1 MAVSPADFYAYSR
14 ATGVQIP
21 DDPYEKAKLV
31 PEIREFRQ
39 NQLRAPQQ
47 EQSKGPDPLSV
58 GLGIGL
64 ALAGGAAGFL
74 GTKRLLKGPAK
85 SATAGVRQVDL
96 GNMSG
101 DIATAGR
108 FRPRAANEY
117 APAPSVEPTVVSASR
132 QQIPSGQFSDVPTRA
147 NQPGSFK
154 DLTDVER
161 KIASQTQDFTPRGY
175 LEETGAVAP
184 IEDLTTKQEFAK
196 PSLTNQAYE
205 AVESGIGQE
214 EQRIDVKLQRHTGT
228 DVPDVDIPQVED
240 TFEAFGLL
248 PPVQR
253 TLTKQEKEA
262 KIFARLETEA
272 LQLGKSSYSA
282 TAPFGPE
289 GRRVPPGPL
298 LYPSQIP
305 VSAGKQV
312 LGVSS
317 PTREFLSAFA
327 QGDSRVQDVVRRENV
342 TGFENIK
349 TYGGVKGASL
359 LEGDTFDP
367 LSGELLSLGEQI
379 SGAGKTKE
387 VLNPAWTDAFKTYWE
402 RRSTELPHT
411 LDDYAERKALGKLNY
426 QLPVEGQSASNNAQ
440 MFEKWDKRTS
450 EALQDLYAETV
461 GDTPQYVIETIEPKT
476 TFAGTETQYRGQ
488 AGSSGEATGV
498 PVAVLNPKGIVYGAR
513 TKNEPFISVGEKTLA
528 RRAENPT
535 YQSGNV
541 LRFKGEGGSTNIDV
555 MPLSYDTESD
565 VVLPH
570 ATKGQQVLGKA
581 KVTRTALVP
590 LQKAVLTTNPQTG
603 QQETRLVNFSI
614 DLTAPVGTKKAID
627 EFGRESAKTT
637 TLQEAVNDLRNYHGK
652 DYASLNRDVD
662 ALLKRTHNAYDVP
675 VMSRTSFDKYDE
687 GRNEFIRMLSGSQ
700 YEAKEFGFL
709 TSVEG
714 QKLPYTGPISPGS
727 KGNRAE
733 NVANARLMLS
743 QAGVPLDKLSD
754 YLPDAEELGTTPR
767 VQTTSTRYLGI
778 PKPDIMSTG
787 TDLGIRTS
795 TYERISPRMGGAVTN
810 QLRRLISDGAKVEN
824 IDGNVVYS
832 TERGKVSYPENQLI
846 QTLKSENQDAP
857 SIAALVGRSIAT
869 EKTDPL
875 ANRKE
880 PSVLAQERGSEQG
893 YYYDEAGQRRKES
906 ITTPWGSFTGAARF
920 AAGPA
925 SVASM
930 GSYPQ
935 GGSRVRV
942 KTSPTDLSQLQERNE
957 FAYAANLTPGG
968 TVRQGALQLGG
979 GLGTISAGIES
990 LPSESA
996 TIERYGVTGGQLKQ
1010 VGDVLMAQAAYKK
1023 GQQPG
1028 PTRQGLPSSIRLAE
1042 TPQRLESPYH
1052 VYGPLPPSS
1061 NLQQQAAT
1069 TLKNTPI
1076 NKAIDKVRVPGGSD
1090 QPMIP
1095 GLLENNLL
1103 TSRGYTPNSALDFY
1117 TKALERDA
1125 AQLEASQPKERMVRR
1140 QGRMVPLSQT
1150 VQPIQ
1155 RNVFY

>member
-21 DDPYEKAKLV
+21 DDPYERAELV
-31 PEIREFRQ
+31 PEVKAFRQ

-47 EQSKGPDPLSV
+47 EQPKGADPLSV

-74 GTKRLLKGPAK
+74 GTRRLLKGPAK
-85 SATAGVRQVDL
+85 SATAGNVKVDL
-96 GNMSG
+96 G
-101 DIATAGR
+101 DLATASR
-108 FRPRAANEY
+108 FRPRAADEY
-117 APAPSVEPTVVSASR
+117 APTPFVEPTVVSTSR
-132 QQIPSGQFSDVPTRA
+132 QQIPSGQFSNVPTRA

-161 KIASQTQDFTPRGY
+161 KITSKTQDFTPRGY

-228 DVPDVDIPQVED
+228 DTPEVDVPQVED

-289 GRRVPPGPL
+289 GKRIPPGPL

-305 VSAGKQV
+305 VTTGNQV

-327 QGDSRVQDVVRRENV
+327 QGDPRVQDVVRRENV
-342 TGFENIK
+342 TGFERIK

-367 LSGELLSLGEQI
+367 LSGEMLSQGEQI
-379 SGAGKTKE
+379 SGVGKTKQ
-387 VLNPAWTDAFKTYWE
+387 VLNPAWTDAYKTYWE

-426 QLPVEGQSASNNAQ
+426 QLPVEEQSARNNAQ

-498 PVAVLNPKGIVYGAR
+498 PVAVLNPKGIVYGAK

-528 RRAENPT
+528 SRAENPT

-570 ATKGQQVLGKA
+570 TTKGQQVLGKA

-627 EFGRESAKTT
+627 EFGRESAKTI
-637 TLQEAVNDLRNYHGK
+637 TLQEAVNDLRNYHQK
-652 DYASLNRDVD
+652 NYASLNRDVD
-662 ALLKRTHNAYDVP
+662 DLLKRTHNAYDVP

-727 KGNRAE
+727 EGNRAE
-733 NVANARLMLS
+733 NVANARTMLLQS
-743 QAGVPLDKLSD
+743 GVPQNNISN
-754 YLPDAEELGTTPR
+754 YLPDVEELGTTPR

-795 TYERISPRMGGAVTN
+795 TYERISPRMGGAVTS

-857 SIAALVGRSIAT
+857 SIATLVGRSIET
-869 EKTDPL
+869 TKTNPL
-875 ANRKE
+875 INRKE
-880 PSVLAQERGSEQG
+880 PSVRAQERGSDAG
-893 YYYDEAGQRRKES
+893 YYYDELGSRVKES
-906 ITTPWGSFTGAARF
+906 ISTPEGSFTGAARF

-925 SVASM
+925 SVVSM

-942 KTSPTDLSQLQERNE
+942 KTSPTNLNQLQERNQ
-957 FAYAANLTPGG
+957 FAYTANLTPGG

-979 GLGTISAGIES
+979 GLGAIPAGIES

-996 TIERYGVTGGQLKQ
+996 TIGRYGVTGGQLKQ
-1010 VGDVLMAQAAYKK
+1010 FGETLMSRAAQRKNTQQFSAQSQPITQEMIARDQAINRHLANYITSAA
-1023 GQQPG
+1023 
-1028 PTRQGLPSSIRLAE
+1028 
-1042 TPQRLESPYH
+1042 QRLEGPATSQGDVRLKGRGQNALRPYQA
-1052 VYGPLPPSS
+1052 PSEAM
-1061 NLQQQAAT
+1061 LQQ
-1069 TLKNTPI
+1069 LM
-1076 NKAIDKVRVPGGSD
+1076 RVY
-1090 QPMIP
+1090 
-1095 GLLENNLL
+1095 
-1103 TSRGYTPNSALDFY
+1103 R
-1117 TKALERDA
+1117 
-1125 AQLEASQPKERMVRR
+1125 
-1140 QGRMVPLSQT
+1140 
-1150 VQPIQ
+1150 
-1155 RNVFY
+1155 

>member
-21 DDPYEKAKLV
+21 DDPYERAELV
-31 PEIREFRQ
+31 PEVKAFRQ

-47 EQSKGPDPLSV
+47 EQPKGADPLSV
-58 GLGIGL
+58 GLGLGL

-74 GTKRLLKGPAK
+74 GTRRLLKGPAK

-96 GNMSG
+96 G
-101 DIATAGR
+101 DVATVR
-108 FRPRAANEY
+108 RAASEY

-132 QQIPSGQFSDVPTRA
+132 QQIPSGQFSNVPTRA

-228 DVPDVDIPQVED
+228 DTPEVDVPQVED

-282 TAPFGPE
+282 TDPFGPE
-289 GRRVPPGPL
+289 GKRIPPGPL

-305 VSAGKQV
+305 VTTGNQV

-327 QGDSRVQDVVRRENV
+327 QGDPRVQDVVRRENV
-342 TGFENIK
+342 TGFERIK

-367 LSGELLSLGEQI
+367 LSGEMLSQGEQI
-379 SGAGKTKE
+379 SGVGKTKQ
-387 VLNPAWTDAFKTYWE
+387 VLNPAWTDAYKTYWE

-426 QLPVEGQSASNNAQ
+426 QLPVEEQSARNNAQ

-498 PVAVLNPKGIVYGAR
+498 PVAVLNPKGIVYGAK

-528 RRAENPT
+528 SRAENPT

-570 ATKGQQVLGKA
+570 TTKGQQVLGKA

-627 EFGRESAKTT
+627 EFGRESAKTI
-637 TLQEAVNDLRNYHGK
+637 TLQEAVNDLRNYHQK
-652 DYASLNRDVD
+652 NYASLNRDVD
-662 ALLKRTHNAYDVP
+662 DLLKRTHNAYDVP

-727 KGNRAE
+727 EGNRAE
-733 NVANARLMLS
+733 NVANARTMLLQS
-743 QAGVPLDKLSD
+743 GVPQNNISN
-754 YLPDAEELGTTPR
+754 YLPDVEELGTTPR

-795 TYERISPRMGGAVTN
+795 TYERISPRMGGAVTS

-857 SIAALVGRSIAT
+857 SIATLVGRSIET
-869 EKTDPL
+869 TKTNPL
-875 ANRKE
+875 INRKE
-880 PSVLAQERGSEQG
+880 PSVRAQERGSDAG
-893 YYYDEAGQRRKES
+893 YYYDELGSRVKES
-906 ITTPWGSFTGAARF
+906 ISTPEGSFTGAARF

-925 SVASM
+925 SVVSM

-942 KTSPTDLSQLQERNE
+942 KTSPTNLNQLQERNQ
-957 FAYAANLTPGG
+957 FAYTANLTPGG

-979 GLGTISAGIES
+979 GLGAIPAGIES

-996 TIERYGVTGGQLKQ
+996 TIGRYGVTGGQLKQ
-1010 VGDVLMAQAAYKK
+1010 FGETLMSRAAQRKNTQQFSAQSQPITQEMIARDQAINRHLANYITSAA
-1023 GQQPG
+1023 
-1028 PTRQGLPSSIRLAE
+1028 
-1042 TPQRLESPYH
+1042 QRLEGPATSQGDVRLKGRGQNALRPYQA
-1052 VYGPLPPSS
+1052 PSEAM
-1061 NLQQQAAT
+1061 LQQ
-1069 TLKNTPI
+1069 LM
-1076 NKAIDKVRVPGGSD
+1076 RVY
-1090 QPMIP
+1090 
-1095 GLLENNLL
+1095 
-1103 TSRGYTPNSALDFY
+1103 R
-1117 TKALERDA
+1117 
-1125 AQLEASQPKERMVRR
+1125 
-1140 QGRMVPLSQT
+1140 
-1150 VQPIQ
+1150 
-1155 RNVFY
+1155 

>member
-21 DDPYEKAKLV
+21 DDPYERAELV
-31 PEIREFRQ
+31 PEVKAFRQ

-47 EQSKGPDPLSV
+47 EQPKGADPLSV
-58 GLGIGL
+58 GLGLGL

-74 GTKRLLKGPAK
+74 GTRRLLKGPAK

-96 GNMSG
+96 G
-101 DIATAGR
+101 DVATVR
-108 FRPRAANEY
+108 RAASEY

-132 QQIPSGQFSDVPTRA
+132 QQIPSGQFSNVPTRA

-161 KIASQTQDFTPRGY
+161 KIASKTQDFTPRGY

-228 DVPDVDIPQVED
+228 DTPEVDVPQVED

-289 GRRVPPGPL
+289 GKRIPPGPL

-305 VSAGKQV
+305 VTTGNQV

-327 QGDSRVQDVVRRENV
+327 QGDPRVQDVVRRENV
-342 TGFENIK
+342 TGFERIK

-367 LSGELLSLGEQI
+367 LSGEMLSQGEQI
-379 SGAGKTKE
+379 SGVGKTKQ
-387 VLNPAWTDAFKTYWE
+387 VLNPAWTDAYKTYWE

-426 QLPVEGQSASNNAQ
+426 QLPVEEQSARNNAQ

-498 PVAVLNPKGIVYGAR
+498 PVAVLNPKGIVYGAK

-528 RRAENPT
+528 SRAENPT

-570 ATKGQQVLGKA
+570 TTKGQQVLGKA

-627 EFGRESAKTT
+627 EFGRESAKTI
-637 TLQEAVNDLRNYHGK
+637 TLQEAVNDLRNYHQK
-652 DYASLNRDVD
+652 NYASLNRDVD
-662 ALLKRTHNAYDVP
+662 DLLKRTHNAYDVP

-727 KGNRAE
+727 EGNRAE
-733 NVANARLMLS
+733 NVANARTMLLQS
-743 QAGVPLDKLSD
+743 GVPQNNISN
-754 YLPDAEELGTTPR
+754 YLPDVEELGTTPR

-795 TYERISPRMGGAVTN
+795 TYERISPRMGGAVTS

-857 SIAALVGRSIAT
+857 SIATLVGRSIET
-869 EKTDPL
+869 TKTNPL
-875 ANRKE
+875 INRKE
-880 PSVLAQERGSEQG
+880 PSVRAQERGSDAG
-893 YYYDEAGQRRKES
+893 YYYDELGSRVKES
-906 ITTPWGSFTGAARF
+906 ISTPEGSFTGAARF

-925 SVASM
+925 SVVSM

-942 KTSPTDLSQLQERNE
+942 KTSPTNLNQLQERNQ
-957 FAYAANLTPGG
+957 FAYTANLTPGG

-979 GLGTISAGIES
+979 GLGAIPAGIES

-996 TIERYGVTGGQLKQ
+996 TIGRYGVTGGQLKQ
-1010 VGDVLMAQAAYKK
+1010 FGETLMSRAAQRKNTQQFSAQSQPITQEMIARDQAINRHLANYITSAA
-1023 GQQPG
+1023 
-1028 PTRQGLPSSIRLAE
+1028 
-1042 TPQRLESPYH
+1042 QRLEGPATSQGDVRLKGRGQNALRPYQA
-1052 VYGPLPPSS
+1052 PSEAM
-1061 NLQQQAAT
+1061 LQQ
-1069 TLKNTPI
+1069 LM
-1076 NKAIDKVRVPGGSD
+1076 RVY
-1090 QPMIP
+1090 
-1095 GLLENNLL
+1095 
-1103 TSRGYTPNSALDFY
+1103 R
-1117 TKALERDA
+1117 
-1125 AQLEASQPKERMVRR
+1125 
-1140 QGRMVPLSQT
+1140 
-1150 VQPIQ
+1150 
-1155 RNVFY
+1155 

>member
-21 DDPYEKAKLV
+21 DDPYERAELV
-31 PEIREFRQ
+31 PEVKAFRQ

-47 EQSKGPDPLSV
+47 EQPKGADPLSV
-58 GLGIGL
+58 GLGLGL

-74 GTKRLLKGPAK
+74 GTRRLLKGPAK
-85 SATAGVRQVDL
+85 SATAGNVKVDL
-96 GNMSG
+96 G
-101 DIATAGR
+101 DLATASR
-108 FRPRAANEY
+108 FRPRAADEY
-117 APAPSVEPTVVSASR
+117 APTPFVEPTVVSTSR
-132 QQIPSGQFSDVPTRA
+132 QQIPSGQFSNVPTRA

-161 KIASQTQDFTPRGY
+161 KIASKTQDFTPRGY

-228 DVPDVDIPQVED
+228 DTPEVDVPQVED

-289 GRRVPPGPL
+289 GKRIPPGPL

-305 VSAGKQV
+305 VTTGNQV

-327 QGDSRVQDVVRRENV
+327 QGDPRVQDVVRRENV
-342 TGFENIK
+342 TGFERIK

-367 LSGELLSLGEQI
+367 LSGEMLSQGEQI
-379 SGAGKTKE
+379 SGVGKTKQ
-387 VLNPAWTDAFKTYWE
+387 VLNPAWTDAYKTYWE

-426 QLPVEGQSASNNAQ
+426 QLPVEEQSARNNAQ

-498 PVAVLNPKGIVYGAR
+498 PVAVLNPKGIVYGAK

-528 RRAENPT
+528 SRAENPT

-570 ATKGQQVLGKA
+570 TTKGQQVLGKA

-627 EFGRESAKTT
+627 EFGRESAKTI
-637 TLQEAVNDLRNYHGK
+637 TLQEAVNDLRNYHQK

-662 ALLKRTHNAYDVP
+662 DLLKRTHNAYDVP

-727 KGNRAE
+727 EGNRAE
-733 NVANARLMLS
+733 NVANARTMLLQS
-743 QAGVPLDKLSD
+743 GVPQNNISN
-754 YLPDAEELGTTPR
+754 YLPDVEELGTTPR

-795 TYERISPRMGGAVTN
+795 TYERISPRMGGAVTS

-857 SIAALVGRSIAT
+857 SIATLVGRSIET
-869 EKTDPL
+869 TKTNPL
-875 ANRKE
+875 INRKE
-880 PSVLAQERGSEQG
+880 PNVRAQERGSDAG
-893 YYYDEAGQRRKES
+893 YYYDELGSRVKES
-906 ITTPWGSFTGAARF
+906 ISTPEGSFTGAARF

-925 SVASM
+925 SVVSM

-942 KTSPTDLSQLQERNE
+942 KTSLTNLNQLQERNQ
-957 FAYAANLTPGG
+957 FAYTANLTPGG

-979 GLGTISAGIES
+979 GLGAIPAGIES

-996 TIERYGVTGGQLKQ
+996 TIGRYGVTGGQLKQ
-1010 VGDVLMAQAAYKK
+1010 FGETLMSRAAQRKNTQQFSAQSQPITQEMIARDQAINRHLANYITSAA
-1023 GQQPG
+1023 
-1028 PTRQGLPSSIRLAE
+1028 
-1042 TPQRLESPYH
+1042 QRLEGPATSQGDVRLKGRGQNALRPYQA
-1052 VYGPLPPSS
+1052 PSEAM
-1061 NLQQQAAT
+1061 LQQ
-1069 TLKNTPI
+1069 LM
-1076 NKAIDKVRVPGGSD
+1076 RVY
-1090 QPMIP
+1090 
-1095 GLLENNLL
+1095 
-1103 TSRGYTPNSALDFY
+1103 R
-1117 TKALERDA
+1117 
-1125 AQLEASQPKERMVRR
+1125 
-1140 QGRMVPLSQT
+1140 
-1150 VQPIQ
+1150 
-1155 RNVFY
+1155 

>member
-21 DDPYEKAKLV
+21 DDPYERAELV
-31 PEIREFRQ
+31 PEVRTFRQ

-58 GLGIGL
+58 GLGVGL
-64 ALAGGAAGFL
+64 ALAGGLAGGL
-74 GTKRLLKGPAK
+74 GIRKLLRGPAK

-101 DIATAGR
+101 DIATASR
-108 FRPRAANEY
+108 FRPRAANESTPTTQQ
-117 APAPSVEPTVVSASR
+117 AKPDPFRIPDNQVFPAQEVDVAQDFIDKYQSDYEKEKRLEAGRMTQEEMRR
-132 QQIPSGQFSDVPTRA
+132 QQNVVDQ
-147 NQPGSFK
+147 
-154 DLTDVER
+154 VEQEEAQA
-161 KIASQTQDFTPRGY
+161 ILAGLASQPATKMVRRHGRMVPR
-175 LEETGAVAP
+175 EENLQRPAFSPRSYVESVGSLAAP
-184 IEDLTTKQEFAK
+184 EDLTTKQEFAK

-305 VSAGKQV
+305 ASTGEQV

-327 QGDSRVQDVVRRENV
+327 QGDPRVQDVVRRENV

-367 LSGELLSLGEQI
+367 LSGEMLSQGEQI

-387 VLNPAWTDAFKTYWE
+387 VLNPAWTDAYKTYWE

-426 QLPVEGQSASNNAQ
+426 QLPVEEQSARNNAQ
-440 MFEKWDKRTS
+440 MFEKWDEKTS

-461 GDTPQYVIETIEPKT
+461 GDIPQYVIETIEPKT

-541 LRFKGEGGSTNIDV
+541 LRFKGEGNSTNIDV

-627 EFGRESAKTT
+627 EFGRESAKTI

-662 ALLKRTHNAYDVP
+662 DLLKRTHNAYDVP

-754 YLPDAEELGTTPR
+754 YLPDVEELGTTPR
-767 VQTTSTRYLGI
+767 VQTTNTRYLGI

-787 TDLGIRTS
+787 TGLGIRTS
-795 TYERISPRMGGAVTN
+795 TYERISPRMGGAVTS
-810 QLRRLISDGAKVEN
+810 QLRNLISKGAKVEN

-832 TERGKVSYPENQLI
+832 TELGKVSYPENQLI
-846 QTLKSENQDAP
+846 QTLKSENQDAS

-875 ANRKE
+875 AIRKE

-893 YYYDEAGQRRKES
+893 YYYDEAGQRRKEP

-925 SVASM
+925 SAASM

-1010 VGDVLMAQAAYKK
+1010 FGETLMSRAAQRKNTQQFSAQSQPITQEMIARDQATNRHLANYITSAA
-1023 GQQPG
+1023 
-1028 PTRQGLPSSIRLAE
+1028 
-1042 TPQRLESPYH
+1042 QRLEGPVISQGDVRLKGRGQNALRPYQA
-1052 VYGPLPPSS
+1052 PSEAM
-1061 NLQQQAAT
+1061 LQQ
-1069 TLKNTPI
+1069 LM
-1076 NKAIDKVRVPGGSD
+1076 RVY
-1090 QPMIP
+1090 
-1095 GLLENNLL
+1095 
-1103 TSRGYTPNSALDFY
+1103 R
-1117 TKALERDA
+1117 
-1125 AQLEASQPKERMVRR
+1125 
-1140 QGRMVPLSQT
+1140 
-1150 VQPIQ
+1150 
-1155 RNVFY
+1155 

>member
-21 DDPYEKAKLV
+21 DDPYERAELV
-31 PEIREFRQ
+31 PEVKAFRQ

-47 EQSKGPDPLSV
+47 EQPKGPDLLSV
-58 GLGIGL
+58 GLGMGL
-64 ALAGGAAGFL
+64 ALAGGTAGFL
-74 GTKRLLKGPAK
+74 GTRRLLKGPAK

-96 GNMSG
+96 G
-101 DIATAGR
+101 DVATVR
-108 FRPRAANEY
+108 RAASEY

-132 QQIPSGQFSDVPTRA
+132 QQIPSGQFSNVPTRA

-161 KIASQTQDFTPRGY
+161 KIASKTQDFTPRGY

-228 DVPDVDIPQVED
+228 DTPEVDVPQVED

-289 GRRVPPGPL
+289 GKRIPPGPL

-305 VSAGKQV
+305 VTTGQQV

-342 TGFENIK
+342 TGFERIK

-367 LSGELLSLGEQI
+367 LSGEMLSQGEQI
-379 SGAGKTKE
+379 SGVGKTKQ
-387 VLNPAWTDAFKTYWE
+387 VLNPAWTDAYKTYWE

-426 QLPVEGQSASNNAQ
+426 QLPVEEQSARNNAQ
-440 MFEKWDKRTS
+440 MFEKWDKKTS

-498 PVAVLNPKGIVYGAR
+498 PVAVLNPKGILYGAK

-528 RRAENPT
+528 SRAENPT

-570 ATKGQQVLGKA
+570 TTKGQQVLGKA

-614 DLTAPVGTKKAID
+614 DLTASVGTKKAID
-627 EFGRESAKTT
+627 EFGRESAKTI
-637 TLQEAVNDLRNYHGK
+637 TLQEAVNDLRNYHQK

-662 ALLKRTHNAYDVP
+662 NLLKRTHNAYDVP

-714 QKLPYTGPISPGS
+714 QKLPYTGPSSPGS
-727 KGNRAE
+727 EGNRAE
-733 NVANARLMLS
+733 NVANARTMLLQS
-743 QAGVPLDKLSD
+743 GVPQNNISN
-754 YLPDAEELGTTPR
+754 YLPDVEELGTTPR

-795 TYERISPRMGGAVTN
+795 TYERISPRMGGAVTS

-857 SIAALVGRSIAT
+857 SIATLVGRSIET
-869 EKTDPL
+869 TKTNPL
-875 ANRKE
+875 INRRE
-880 PSVLAQERGSEQG
+880 PSVRAQERGSDAG
-893 YYYDEAGQRRKES
+893 YYYDELGSRVKES
-906 ITTPWGSFTGAARF
+906 ISTPEGSFTGAARF

-925 SVASM
+925 SVVSM

-942 KTSPTDLSQLQERNE
+942 KTSPTNLNQLQERNQ
-957 FAYAANLTPGG
+957 FAYTANLTPGG

-979 GLGTISAGIES
+979 GLGAIPAGIES

-996 TIERYGVTGGQLKQ
+996 TIGRYGVTGGQLKQ
-1010 VGDVLMAQAAYKK
+1010 FGETLMSRAAQRKNTQQFSAQSQPITQEMIARDQAINRHLANYITSAA
-1023 GQQPG
+1023 
-1028 PTRQGLPSSIRLAE
+1028 
-1042 TPQRLESPYH
+1042 QRLEGPATSQGDVRLKGRGQNALRPYQA
-1052 VYGPLPPSS
+1052 PSEAM
-1061 NLQQQAAT
+1061 LQQ
-1069 TLKNTPI
+1069 LM
-1076 NKAIDKVRVPGGSD
+1076 RVY
-1090 QPMIP
+1090 
-1095 GLLENNLL
+1095 
-1103 TSRGYTPNSALDFY
+1103 R
-1117 TKALERDA
+1117 
-1125 AQLEASQPKERMVRR
+1125 
-1140 QGRMVPLSQT
+1140 
-1150 VQPIQ
+1150 
-1155 RNVFY
+1155 

>member
-21 DDPYEKAKLV
+21 DDPYERAELV
-31 PEIREFRQ
+31 PEVKAFRQ

-47 EQSKGPDPLSV
+47 EQPKGADPLSV

-74 GTKRLLKGPAK
+74 GTRRLLKGPAK
-85 SATAGVRQVDL
+85 SATAGNVKVDL
-96 GNMSG
+96 G
-101 DIATAGR
+101 DLATASR
-108 FRPRAANEY
+108 FRPRAADEY
-117 APAPSVEPTVVSASR
+117 APTPFVEPTVVSTSR
-132 QQIPSGQFSDVPTRA
+132 QQIPSGQFSNVPTRA

-161 KIASQTQDFTPRGY
+161 KIASKTQDFTPRGY

-228 DVPDVDIPQVED
+228 DTPEVDVPQVED

-289 GRRVPPGPL
+289 GKRIPPGPL

-305 VSAGKQV
+305 VTTGNQV

-327 QGDSRVQDVVRRENV
+327 QGDPRVQDVVRRENV
-342 TGFENIK
+342 TGFERIK

-367 LSGELLSLGEQI
+367 LSGEMLSQGEQI
-379 SGAGKTKE
+379 SGVGKTKQ
-387 VLNPAWTDAFKTYWE
+387 VLNPAWTDAYKTYWE

-426 QLPVEGQSASNNAQ
+426 QLPVEEQSARNNAQ

-498 PVAVLNPKGIVYGAR
+498 PVAVLNPKGIVYGAK

-528 RRAENPT
+528 SRAENPT

-570 ATKGQQVLGKA
+570 TTKGQQVLGKA

-627 EFGRESAKTT
+627 EFGRESAKTI
-637 TLQEAVNDLRNYHGK
+637 TLQEAVNDLRNYHQK

-662 ALLKRTHNAYDVP
+662 DLLKRTHNAYDVP

-727 KGNRAE
+727 EGNRAE
-733 NVANARLMLS
+733 NVANARTMLLQS
-743 QAGVPLDKLSD
+743 GVPQNNISN
-754 YLPDAEELGTTPR
+754 YLPDVEELGTTPR

-795 TYERISPRMGGAVTN
+795 TYERISPRMGGAVTS

-857 SIAALVGRSIAT
+857 SIATLVGRSIET
-869 EKTDPL
+869 TKTNPL
-875 ANRKE
+875 INRKE
-880 PSVLAQERGSEQG
+880 PSVRAQERGSDAG
-893 YYYDEAGQRRKES
+893 YYYDELGSRVKES
-906 ITTPWGSFTGAARF
+906 ISTPEGSFTGAARF

-925 SVASM
+925 SVVSM

-942 KTSPTDLSQLQERNE
+942 KTSPTNLNQLQERNQ
-957 FAYAANLTPGG
+957 FAYTANLTPGG

-979 GLGTISAGIES
+979 GLGAIPAGIES

-996 TIERYGVTGGQLKQ
+996 TIGRYGVTGGQLKQ
-1010 VGDVLMAQAAYKK
+1010 FGETLMSRAAQRKNTQQFSAQSQPITQEMIARDQAINRHLANYITSAA
-1023 GQQPG
+1023 
-1028 PTRQGLPSSIRLAE
+1028 
-1042 TPQRLESPYH
+1042 QRLEGPATSQGDVRLKGRGQNALRPYQA
-1052 VYGPLPPSS
+1052 PSEAM
-1061 NLQQQAAT
+1061 LQQ
-1069 TLKNTPI
+1069 LM
-1076 NKAIDKVRVPGGSD
+1076 RVY
-1090 QPMIP
+1090 
-1095 GLLENNLL
+1095 
-1103 TSRGYTPNSALDFY
+1103 R
-1117 TKALERDA
+1117 
-1125 AQLEASQPKERMVRR
+1125 
-1140 QGRMVPLSQT
+1140 
-1150 VQPIQ
+1150 
-1155 RNVFY
+1155 

>member
-21 DDPYEKAKLV
+21 DDPYERAELV
-31 PEIREFRQ
+31 PEVKAFRQ

-47 EQSKGPDPLSV
+47 EQPKGADPLSV
-58 GLGIGL
+58 GLGLGL

-96 GNMSG
+96 G
-101 DIATAGR
+101 DVATVR
-108 FRPRAANEY
+108 RAASEY

-132 QQIPSGQFSDVPTRA
+132 QQIPSGQFSNVPTRA

-161 KIASQTQDFTPRGY
+161 KIASKTQDFTPRGY

-228 DVPDVDIPQVED
+228 DTPEVDVPQVED

-289 GRRVPPGPL
+289 GKRIPPGPL

-305 VSAGKQV
+305 VTTGNQV

-327 QGDSRVQDVVRRENV
+327 QGDPRVQDVVRRENV
-342 TGFENIK
+342 TGFERIK

-367 LSGELLSLGEQI
+367 LSGEMLSQGEQI
-379 SGAGKTKE
+379 SGVGKTKQ
-387 VLNPAWTDAFKTYWE
+387 VLNPAWTDAYKTYWE

-426 QLPVEGQSASNNAQ
+426 QLPVEEQSARNNAQ

-498 PVAVLNPKGIVYGAR
+498 PVAVLNPKGIVYGAK

-528 RRAENPT
+528 SRAENPT

-570 ATKGQQVLGKA
+570 TTKGQQVLGKA

-627 EFGRESAKTT
+627 EFGRESAKTI
-637 TLQEAVNDLRNYHGK
+637 TLQEAVNDLRNYHQK

-662 ALLKRTHNAYDVP
+662 DLLKRTHNAYDVP

-727 KGNRAE
+727 EGNRAE
-733 NVANARLMLS
+733 NVANARTMLLQS
-743 QAGVPLDKLSD
+743 GVPQNNISN
-754 YLPDAEELGTTPR
+754 YLPDVEELGTTPR

-795 TYERISPRMGGAVTN
+795 TYERISPRMGGAVTS

-857 SIAALVGRSIAT
+857 SIATLVGRSIET
-869 EKTDPL
+869 TKTNPL
-875 ANRKE
+875 INRKE
-880 PSVLAQERGSEQG
+880 PSVRAQERGSDAG
-893 YYYDEAGQRRKES
+893 YYYDELGSRVKES
-906 ITTPWGSFTGAARF
+906 ISTPEGSFTGAARF

-925 SVASM
+925 SVVSM

-942 KTSPTDLSQLQERNE
+942 KTSPTNLNQLQERNQ
-957 FAYAANLTPGG
+957 FAYTANLTPGG

-979 GLGTISAGIES
+979 GLGAIPAGIES

-996 TIERYGVTGGQLKQ
+996 TIGRYGVTGGQLKQ
-1010 VGDVLMAQAAYKK
+1010 FGETLMSRAAQRKNTQQFSAQSQPITQEMIARDQAINRHLANYITSAA
-1023 GQQPG
+1023 
-1028 PTRQGLPSSIRLAE
+1028 
-1042 TPQRLESPYH
+1042 QRLEGPATSQGDVRLKGRGQNALRPYQA
-1052 VYGPLPPSS
+1052 PSEAM
-1061 NLQQQAAT
+1061 LQQ
-1069 TLKNTPI
+1069 LM
-1076 NKAIDKVRVPGGSD
+1076 RVY
-1090 QPMIP
+1090 
-1095 GLLENNLL
+1095 
-1103 TSRGYTPNSALDFY
+1103 R
-1117 TKALERDA
+1117 
-1125 AQLEASQPKERMVRR
+1125 
-1140 QGRMVPLSQT
+1140 
-1150 VQPIQ
+1150 
-1155 RNVFY
+1155 

>member
-21 DDPYEKAKLV
+21 DDPYERAELV
-31 PEIREFRQ
+31 PEVKAFRQ

-47 EQSKGPDPLSV
+47 EQPKGADPLSV

-74 GTKRLLKGPAK
+74 GTRRLLKGPAK
-85 SATAGVRQVDL
+85 SATAGNVKVDL
-96 GNMSG
+96 G
-101 DIATAGR
+101 DLATASR
-108 FRPRAANEY
+108 FRPRAADEY
-117 APAPSVEPTVVSASR
+117 APTPFVEPTVVSTSR
-132 QQIPSGQFSDVPTRA
+132 QQIPSGQFSNVPTRA

-161 KIASQTQDFTPRGY
+161 KIASKTQDFTPRGY

-228 DVPDVDIPQVED
+228 DTPEVDVPQVED

-289 GRRVPPGPL
+289 GKRIPPGPL

-305 VSAGKQV
+305 VTTGNQV

-327 QGDSRVQDVVRRENV
+327 QGDPRVQDVVRRENV
-342 TGFENIK
+342 TGFERIK

-367 LSGELLSLGEQI
+367 LSGEMLSQGEQI
-379 SGAGKTKE
+379 SGVGKTKQ
-387 VLNPAWTDAFKTYWE
+387 VLNPAWTDAYKTYWE

-426 QLPVEGQSASNNAQ
+426 QLPVEEQSARNNAQ

-498 PVAVLNPKGIVYGAR
+498 PVAVLNPKGIVYGAK

-528 RRAENPT
+528 SRAENPT

-570 ATKGQQVLGKA
+570 TTKGQQVLGKA

-627 EFGRESAKTT
+627 EFGRESAKTI
-637 TLQEAVNDLRNYHGK
+637 TLQEAVNDLRNYHQK

-662 ALLKRTHNAYDVP
+662 DLLKRTHNAYNVP

-727 KGNRAE
+727 EGNRAE
-733 NVANARLMLS
+733 NVANARTMLLQS
-743 QAGVPLDKLSD
+743 GVPQNNISN
-754 YLPDAEELGTTPR
+754 YLPDVEELGTTPR

-795 TYERISPRMGGAVTN
+795 TYERISPRMGGAVTS

-857 SIAALVGRSIAT
+857 SIATLVGRSIET
-869 EKTDPL
+869 TKTNPL
-875 ANRKE
+875 INRKE
-880 PSVLAQERGSEQG
+880 PSVRAQERGSDAG
-893 YYYDEAGQRRKES
+893 YYYDELGSRVKES
-906 ITTPWGSFTGAARF
+906 ISTPEGSFTGAARF

-925 SVASM
+925 SVVSM

-942 KTSPTDLSQLQERNE
+942 KTSPTNLNQLQERNQ
-957 FAYAANLTPGG
+957 FAYTANLTPGG

-979 GLGTISAGIES
+979 GLGAIPAGIES

-996 TIERYGVTGGQLKQ
+996 TIGRYGVTGGQLKQ
-1010 VGDVLMAQAAYKK
+1010 FGETLMSRAAQRKNTQQFSAQSQPITQEMIARDQAINRHLANYITSAA
-1023 GQQPG
+1023 
-1028 PTRQGLPSSIRLAE
+1028 
-1042 TPQRLESPYH
+1042 QRLEGPATSQGDVRLKGRGQNALRPYQA
-1052 VYGPLPPSS
+1052 PSEAM
-1061 NLQQQAAT
+1061 LQQ
-1069 TLKNTPI
+1069 LM
-1076 NKAIDKVRVPGGSD
+1076 RVY
-1090 QPMIP
+1090 
-1095 GLLENNLL
+1095 
-1103 TSRGYTPNSALDFY
+1103 R
-1117 TKALERDA
+1117 
-1125 AQLEASQPKERMVRR
+1125 
-1140 QGRMVPLSQT
+1140 
-1150 VQPIQ
+1150 
-1155 RNVFY
+1155 

>member
-96 GNMSG
+96 G
-101 DIATAGR
+101 DVATVR
-108 FRPRAANEY
+108 RAASEY

-305 VSAGKQV
+305 VSAGEQV

-627 EFGRESAKTT
+627 EFGRESAKTI
-637 TLQEAVNDLRNYHGK
+637 TLQEAVNDLRNYHQK

-662 ALLKRTHNAYDVP
+662 DLLKRTHNAYDVP

-727 KGNRAE
+727 EGNRAE

-754 YLPDAEELGTTPR
+754 YLPDVEELGTTPR

-857 SIAALVGRSIAT
+857 SIATLVGRSIET
-869 EKTDPL
+869 TKTNSL
-875 ANRKE
+875 TNRKE

-893 YYYDEAGQRRKES
+893 YYYDEAGQRRKEP

-968 TVRQGALQLGG
+968 TVREGALQLGG

-1010 VGDVLMAQAAYKK
+1010 FGETLMSRAAQRKNTQQFSAQSQPITQEMIARDQATARHLANYITSAA
-1023 GQQPG
+1023 
-1028 PTRQGLPSSIRLAE
+1028 
-1042 TPQRLESPYH
+1042 QRLEGPETWQGDVKLKGNGQNALRPYQA
-1052 VYGPLPPSS
+1052 PSEAM
-1061 NLQQQAAT
+1061 LQQ
-1069 TLKNTPI
+1069 LM
-1076 NKAIDKVRVPGGSD
+1076 RVY
-1090 QPMIP
+1090 
-1095 GLLENNLL
+1095 
-1103 TSRGYTPNSALDFY
+1103 R
-1117 TKALERDA
+1117 
-1125 AQLEASQPKERMVRR
+1125 
-1140 QGRMVPLSQT
+1140 
-1150 VQPIQ
+1150 
-1155 RNVFY
+1155 